1 MRPKIKYFKK
11 IIIFKKKKKKEK
23 KSRMRRRR
31 VRTEERTHTV
41 GGGRALWQRENGR
54 GNCGWKGV
62 WV

>member
-1 MRPKIKYFKK
+1 
-11 IIIFKKKKKKEK
+11 
-23 KSRMRRRR
+23 MRRRR
-31 VRTEERTHTV
+31 VRTEERTHAV